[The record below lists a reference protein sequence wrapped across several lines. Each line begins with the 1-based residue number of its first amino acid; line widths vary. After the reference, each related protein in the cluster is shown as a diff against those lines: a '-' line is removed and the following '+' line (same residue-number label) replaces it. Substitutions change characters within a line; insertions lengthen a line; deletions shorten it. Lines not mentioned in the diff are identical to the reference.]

1 MSPDPRSIEVYL
13 EYRAALIDYAA
24 PIVGCRARAEDVVQ
38 DAFLRYSAREA
49 PPASADMVTWQPIAH
64 PVSYLY
70 RIVRNLALDWVR
82 RSATLGD
89 TADDAVLARLPAPT
103 ATPEQTALDRDRLRL
118 LAEALAELPERT
130 RIAFDMHRIEGCSLQ
145 EVADRLGVSVV
156 RAHQLVKD
164 ALRHAALRLEA
175 GDLEQGTLPREISRR
190 RP

>member
-1 MSPDPRSIEVYL
+1 VKPDPRSLDVYL
-13 EYRAALIDYAA
+13 SHRTALIDYAA
-24 PIVGCRARAEDVVQ
+24 PIVGCRAKAEDVVQ

-49 PPASADMVTWQPIAH
+49 HASSGHANAPQPIAR

-82 RSATLGD
+82 RSAAQAET
-89 TADDAVLARLPAPT
+89 TDDIALARLPAST

-130 RIAFDMHRIEGCSLQ
+130 RTAFDMHRIEGRSLQ
-145 EVADRLGVSVV
+145 EVATHLGVSVV

-164 ALRHAALRLEA
+164 ALRHAVLRLET
-175 GDLEQGTLPREISRR
+175 GEGE
-190 RP
+190 